1 MERALLRLEE
11 AAALADVRGL
21 EVDHRHKL
29 AHERARRIV
38 HAEVVE
44 AVLCEVVHRAALVE
58 GHSAR
63 VGGEERDGA
72 AWREVA
78 RRGHRAYVLAVGGAG
93 ESARVRHD
101 RVVHARLGLERGGAQ
116 RAVAVETQVAAHEEG
131 GERVRLRAG
140 AARAVE
146 ALGAVQRGKLRLQL
160 EHVGAER
167 IVQRIDPLR
176 ATALHP
182 VEPRISRGDIGVRRL
197 GAAHDCGRAQK
208 RALQKRANLSHGNHS
223 FLFEAK

>member
-29 AHERARRIV
+29 AHKRARRIV

-44 AVLCEVVHRAALVE
+44 AVLREVVHRAALVE

-63 VGGEERDGA
+63 VGCKERDGA

-78 RRGHRAYVLAVGGAG
+78 RSRHHAYVLSVGGAG
-93 ESARVRHD
+93 ERARVRHD
-101 RVVHARLGLERGGAQ
+101 RVVHARLGLERGSAKS
-116 RAVAVETQVAAHEEG
+116 AVAVEAQIAAQDEG

-146 ALGAVQRGKLRLQL
+146 ALVVAQRSEQYLQL

-167 IVQRIDPLR
+167 IVQRIDPLS

-182 VEPRISRGDIGVRRL
+182 VEPRISRGNIGVRRL
-197 GAAHDCGRAQK
+197 GAAHDRGRTQK